1 MSGEESGSGQRI
13 DRWLWFARIFK
24 SRSLASRAVAEDGVR
39 VTRAGATQRV
49 EKPAFALRVQD
60 VVTLKRKDEVR
71 VLEVVALG
79 ARRGPASEALGLY
92 NDLSPAPAATT
103 KFTASPRPPTR
114 PSKRDRR
121 EIGRL
126 KGWPQGE

>member
-1 MSGEESGSGQRI
+1 MSGEETGGDQRI

-39 VTRAGATQRV
+39 VTRGGATQRV
-49 EKPAFALRVQD
+49 EKPAFALRIRD
-60 VVTLKRKDEVR
+60 VVTLKRKDDLR

-79 ARRGPASEALGLY
+79 VRRGPASEAMGLY
-92 NDLSPAPAATT
+92 NDLSPPPAA
-103 KFTASPRPPTR
+103 KSPASPRPTGR

-121 EIGRL
+121 EIARL
-126 KGWPQGE
+126 KGSAQGE